1 MIEIEYHIIHIW
13 CDARLTVFYEKWQM
27 TYFQCKLDRMV
38 LSLYLNS
45 TDFEQGT
52 KSNVRYRDTPTTR
65 NALNFSAILESIY
78 NQRISHTSWEATIKV
93 YSWSFAHNCNF
104 MCFVV
109 VKCCLVSSTYFFF
122 NSLVPMDQS
131 YHSQTSAYLMGY
143 TELPRSTF
151 LLMLQIIH

>member
-1 MIEIEYHIIHIW
+1 M
-13 CDARLTVFYEKWQM
+13 TQVWQYFISLHM
-27 TYFQCKLDRMV
+27 TSFQCKLDRMV

-52 KSNVRYRDTPTTR
+52 NSNVRYRDTPAIQ
-65 NALNFSAILESIY
+65 NALNFSAILEGIY

-93 YSWSFAHNCNF
+93 YSGNFAHNGSC

-109 VKCCLVSSTYFFF
+109 VECCLVSSSQFFI
-122 NSLVPMDQS
+122 SLLPMDQS
-131 YHSQTSAYLMGY
+131 YHSQTSAYFMGY